1 MRRLRGRRWGEAAAA
16 AAATAAP
23 AGDGD
28 TLTLRDSVLLAE
40 RSPTP
45 VVKNQTDDDG
55 ARRQLRAAAEAAE
68 LPMPAQPPIPRC
80 RVHFADQAPTNGGDK
95 AKN

>member
-1 MRRLRGRRWGEAAAA
+1 
-16 AAATAAP
+16 
-23 AGDGD
+23 
-28 TLTLRDSVLLAE
+28 
-40 RSPTP
+40 

>member
-1 MRRLRGRRWGEAAAA
+1 LRRLRGRRWGEEAAAA
-16 AAATAAP
+16 EATEAP

-28 TLTLRDSVLLAE
+28 TLTLRDRVLLWQSA
-40 RSPTP
+40 RSTR

-68 LPMPAQPPIPRC
+68 LPMPAQPPILRR
-80 RVHFADQAPTNGGDK
+80 RVHFAD
-95 AKN
+95 